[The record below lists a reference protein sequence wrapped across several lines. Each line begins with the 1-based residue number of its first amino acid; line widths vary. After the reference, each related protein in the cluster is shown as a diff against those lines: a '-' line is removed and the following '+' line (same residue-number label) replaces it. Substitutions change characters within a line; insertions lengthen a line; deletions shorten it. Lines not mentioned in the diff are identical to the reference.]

1 LKLHRRDILTS
12 PINRI
17 CHEYTQTRQP
27 ANKTMLRFPRHSLP
41 NLALIMRQF
50 GQVVVNQQL

>member
-1 LKLHRRDILTS
+1 LKLHRRDIPTGS
-12 PINRI
+12 INRT
-17 CHEYTQTRQP
+17 CPEYTQTRHP